1 MLGEVLEALIYAAL
15 TGSKRR
21 RGWVLFSHVIS
32 LEAILPASLYQFEGF
47 ELDLKRFELRR
58 NGQAL
63 KLERIPMELL
73 ILLVSRNGDL
83 VSREEIVEKL
93 WGKNVF
99 IEAEHSVNTA
109 IRKIRQA
116 LEDDPDNPRFV
127 TTVVGKGYRF
137 SAAVRPCEPES
148 VSAATEPNGPP
159 PTVRSEKVPDPRLWL
174 WVTATAVAMLIGIAF
189 LANLAGNLLLLSLPS
204 LMPLPVSTLS
214 A

>member
-1 MLGEVLEALIYAAL
+1 MKRSKPSSMQPLGVAKEGEDGYYSATLSA
-15 TGSKRR
+15 GS
-21 RGWVLFSHVIS
+21 
-32 LEAILPASLYQFEGF
+32 AILSASSYQFEGF

-127 TTVVGKGYRF
+127 KTVVGKGYRF
-137 SAAVRPCEPES
+137 SAAVKSCEPDS
-148 VSAATEPNGPP
+148 VSAVKEPNGAP
-159 PTVRSEKVPDPRLWL
+159 PTVRSQKVPDPRLWL
-174 WVTATAVAMLIGIAF
+174 WITATVVGMLTGIAF
-189 LANLAGNLLLLSLPS
+189 LANLAGMRDRVLGDRP
-204 LMPLPVSTLS
+204 PDK
-214 A
+214 